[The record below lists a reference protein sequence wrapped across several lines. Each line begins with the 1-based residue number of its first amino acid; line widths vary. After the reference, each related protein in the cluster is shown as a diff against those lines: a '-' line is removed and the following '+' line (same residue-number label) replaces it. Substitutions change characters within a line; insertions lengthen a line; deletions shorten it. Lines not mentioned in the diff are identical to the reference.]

1 MDFIHSSIQILLH
14 LDAYL
19 TIWAIKY
26 GAWMYGLLF
35 LIIFC
40 ETGLILAAILPGD
53 SLLFA
58 TGAIAA
64 TGALNIYYLLALLI
78 TAALIGNTLNFWI
91 GNKIGHWIIAKH
103 HRFIKKKHLKKT
115 HAFYEKHGKKTII
128 IGSFLPIIRTFAPF
142 VAGMSEMKF
151 ISFMIANITGVLLW
165 MILVLYGSY
174 LFGNIPW
181 IKLHFSVMVIAIVFI
196 SLLPAFVELLR
207 NSLKRS

>member
-78 TAALIGNTLNFWI
+78 TAALVGNTLNFWI

-142 VAGMSEMKF
+142 VAGMGEMKF

-165 MILVLYGSY
+165 MILILYGSY

>member
-78 TAALIGNTLNFWI
+78 TAALVGNTLNFWI

-142 VAGMSEMKF
+142 VAGMGEMKF

-165 MILVLYGSY
+165 MMLILYGSY